1 MPDKL
6 KVNEERLA
14 DTKVQLENA
23 KAEVERPFPQEEE
36 LSQKMERLAELNALL
51 DMDHKENE
59 IVDGDVKKVITNDEE
74 YLCKYIIIATGRES
88 KKIGLEN
95 YSI

>member
-6 KVNEERLA
+6 KACEERLA

-23 KAEVERPFPQEEE
+23 KVEVERPFPQEEE

-51 DMDHKENE
+51 DMDHTDNE
-59 IVDGDVKKVITNDEE
+59 IVDGEIGEEKSDVKEKV
-74 YLCKYIIIATGRES
+74 AVR
-88 KKIGLEN
+88 
-95 YSI
+95 